1 MDLRLKN
8 KTVVVLA
15 ASSGIGRGV
24 ATELTREGATVILF
38 GRSEERLKK
47 AQKEIANDAGNEP
60 DYFLVD
66 LTDARQI
73 EQGIQKTIEKY
84 GAIYALFNN
93 TGGPKAGTFENF
105 SDQDWVQAFE
115 LTLLSYVRT
124 IRAVLP
130 AMKANQGGRIVNN
143 ASSSV
148 KQVIDHLILS
158 NTFRMGI
165 AGLSKSLARELA
177 PYSILVN
184 VVGAGKI
191 ATDRVRQ
198 LDRLKAEQEGITLEK
213 FQQKNAAR
221 IPVGRYGSIDEIGR
235 LVAFLCSPANTYVTG
250 QTILVDGAMS
260 TAY

>member
-8 KTVVVLA
+8 KPVVVLA
-15 ASSGIGRGV
+15 ASSGIGKGV
-24 ATELTREGATVILF
+24 ATELAREAATVILF

-47 AQKEIANDAGNEP
+47 AQKVIANQTGNEP
-60 DYFLVD
+60 DYFLAD
-66 LTDARQI
+66 LTDVRQI

-84 GAIYALFNN
+84 GTVYALFNN

-105 SDQDWVQAFE
+105 SDQDWMQAFE
-115 LTLLSYVRT
+115 LTLLSYIRT

-130 AMKANQGGRIVNN
+130 AMKANKGGRIVNN

-165 AGLSKSLARELA
+165 VGLSKSLARELA
-177 PYSILVN
+177 SYNILVN

-191 ATDRVRQ
+191 ATNRVRQ
-198 LDRLKAEQEGITLEK
+198 LDSLKAEQEGISLEQ
-213 FQQKNAAR
+213 FQHKNAAR
-221 IPVGRYGSIDEIGR
+221 IPLGRYGSIDEIGR